1 MAELAKGSQDPN
13 PTRQSPITLVCFA
26 LKEEVKSFDRFVGLR
41 PHVRILLTGIGS
53 RNAEKTLRAALV
65 TQRPKLVLSCG
76 FAGGLRPGLA
86 SGTVVFAA
94 DAGTALGSALLAAGA
109 EPARFHCAR
118 RVAATAEEKRLLW
131 ESTGADAVEMESG
144 VICAICR
151 EQKTPN
157 AIVRVV
163 LDTASQDLP
172 LDFNQLMTA
181 GQPSERSS
189 YSPVCSVSGSLS
201 RGQRMDYGKLA
212 LAVIKSPGKIA
223 ALLRLRGQAR
233 TAAGKLAEVL
243 VRILFLENL
252 KI

>member
-131 ESTGADAVEMESG
+131 ESTAAAAVETESG
-144 VICAICR
+144 VICAICH
-151 EQKTPN
+151 EHKTPN

-181 GQPSERSS
+181 GQ
-189 YSPVCSVSGSLS
+189 
-201 RGQRMDYGKLA
+201 RMDYGKLA
-212 LAVIKSPGKIA
+212 LVVMKSPGKIA
-223 ALLRLRGQAR
+223 ALLRLRRQAR
-233 TAAGKLAEVL
+233 IAAGKLAEVL
-243 VRILFLENL
+243 VRILREDS
-252 KI
+252 

>member
-1 MAELAKGSQDPN
+1 MGDLAKGSQDPN
-13 PTRQSPITLVCFA
+13 PTRQPRERSRGTDCGSARGSLSRGQSPITLVCFA
-26 LKEEVKSFDRFVGLR
+26 LKEEAKSFERLAGPR
-41 PHVRILLTGIGS
+41 PHVKILLTGIGS
-53 RNAEKTLRAALV
+53 CNAEKALRAALL

-76 FAGGLRPGLA
+76 FAGGLRPRLA
-86 SGTVVFAA
+86 TGTVVFAA
-94 DAGTALGSALLAAGA
+94 DARTALESALLAAGA

-118 RVAATAEEKRLLW
+118 RVAATAEQKRCLW
-131 ESTGADAVEMESG
+131 ESTRADAVEMESG

-181 GQPSERSS
+181 GQ
-189 YSPVCSVSGSLS
+189 
-201 RGQRMDYGKLA
+201 RMDYGKLA

-223 ALLRLRGQAR
+223 ALLGLRRQAR

-243 VRILFLENL
+243 ARILFLENL
-252 KI
+252 KS